1 MSEMVTR
8 ELKQIVF
15 KAMRQLKTE
24 HRTVLTL
31 RCYEE
36 MEYSQIA
43 ESMRC
48 SEFAAQMLF
57 YRAKKALKKQLAR
70 QGLGKGSLLMA
81 LVLFGKMT
89 APTEAAVGQVVV
101 TAASIKVGVGAALL
115 GMAASKTAV
124 VSLTTAGVL
133 AVGTIVAT
141 SGPDKTIVGG
151 GKELARGSG
160 LGRQVSLAR
169 KADEE
174 YWYFF
179 PEGTDGPLMT
189 RLMKGN
195 SKGKGYYCQQM
206 QDEHAN
212 YRFDPRKNT
221 IYINNARHWHSD
233 LSVWQL
239 PTDEAPLRE
248 FVWKLQDSSEQIEY
262 VSSDE
267 PGFMAVVRR
276 GQNGSSL
283 WTTHHYHVLKEEY
296 FRYSL
301 PADARVVDK
310 RDAMHKRGW
319 TYFTVTG
326 AIGGKTITGT
336 GRMPFF
342 YATRKEHGPWL
353 RLSIGN
359 EFRVVDTVRAAAV
372 YRDRDRT
379 TATYPAGTFF
389 KGLPR
394 PWMGLHTI
402 DTVRRDAAAQGMR
415 FDTEYTPKS
424 AKAEVVLTRGQDK
437 LIYTIDTQK
446 DVIDKIAFST
456 GGEKRGELRFSYL
469 EEVDEKDDEF
479 VEPHIRG
486 YRPTKAPKGILW
498 LKELATSPQE

>member
-1 MSEMVTR
+1 
-8 ELKQIVF
+8 
-15 KAMRQLKTE
+15 
-24 HRTVLTL
+24 
-31 RCYEE
+31 
-36 MEYSQIA
+36 
-43 ESMRC
+43 MRC

-89 APTEAAVGQVVV
+89 APTEAAVGQVSV
-101 TAASIKVGVGAALL
+101 TAASIKVGAAATLL
-115 GMAASKTAV
+115 GIAASKTAV
-124 VSLTTAGVL
+124 LSLTTAGVL

-141 SGPDKTIVGG
+141 SGPDKAMVGG
-151 GKELARGSG
+151 GDELARGSG
-160 LGRQVSLAR
+160 PGGQVSRAR
-169 KADEE
+169 NADEE

-212 YRFDPRKNT
+212 YRFDRRKNT
-221 IYINNARHWHSD
+221 IYINNARYWHSD

-239 PTDEAPLRE
+239 PSDEATLRE
-248 FVWKLQDSSEQIEY
+248 FVWKLQDSSEEIEY

-267 PGFMAVVRR
+267 PGFMAVVKRD
-276 GQNGSSL
+276 QNGSSL

-301 PADARVVDK
+301 PADAKVVDK

-326 AIGGKTITGT
+326 AIDGKTITGT

-342 YATRKEHGPWL
+342 YATSKEHSPWL
-353 RLSIGN
+353 RLDVGN
-359 EFRVVDTVRAAAV
+359 ALRVVDTVRGAAV
-372 YRDRDRT
+372 YKDRSR
-379 TATYPAGTFF
+379 ASARYPAGSFF

-424 AKAEVVLTRGQDK
+424 AEAEVVLTRGQDK
-437 LIYTIDTQK
+437 LIYTMDTQK
-446 DVIDKIAFST
+446 DVIDMIAFST
-456 GGEKRGELRFSYL
+456 GGEERGELRFSYL
-469 EEVDEKDDEF
+469 EEVDAEDSEF
-479 VEPHIRG
+479 VEPHIGG
-486 YRPTKAPKGILW
+486 YRPTRAPKGILW
-498 LKELATSPQE
+498 LIDLTMSPQE